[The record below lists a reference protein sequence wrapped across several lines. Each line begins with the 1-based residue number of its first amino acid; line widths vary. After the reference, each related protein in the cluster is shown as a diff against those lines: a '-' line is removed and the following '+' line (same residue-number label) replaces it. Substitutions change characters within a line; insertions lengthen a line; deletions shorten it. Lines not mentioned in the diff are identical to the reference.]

1 MHQPDTIGSERR
13 AEGDIMGMLVRGVGF
28 VGVDVAVDRFA
39 VVAVSVG
46 VEVPAPPAN
55 EQPRGEDDY
64 DHTDQSL
71 RNLLHRPRQVTAQ
84 QHERKADENQGRAVP
99 NPPGKTHRAGLSHPV
114 TTFGGDEGGNRR
126 QVIRVGGVA
135 QTQRQAYQEYDPEGR
150 RPVQEALEPTV
161 YRRHILSLPPHNQ
174 PLSSGDAYT
183 LATQTRI
190 TNVTF
195 SDGSEGEFSGSPQ
208 RRPSNNVRTTLKG
221 SPYEGEHRRT
231 AQSEGST
238 MGIRWR
244 EEERSCLTRR
254 TLWMEAGCTSRT
266 TAAMEPRS
274 SCTEG

>member
-55 EQPRGEDDY
+55 EQPRGQEDY

-71 RNLLHRPRQVTAQ
+71 RSLLHRPRQVASQ

-99 NPPGKTHRAGLSHPV
+99 NPPGKTHRTGLSRPV
-114 TTFGGDEGGNRR
+114 TTFGGDECGNRC

-135 QTQRQAYQEYDPEGR
+135 QTQRQADQEYDPEGR

-183 LATQTRI
+183 LDAQTRI

-195 SDGSEGEFSGSPQ
+195 SDCLEEFSGSPQ
-208 RRPSNNVRTTLKG
+208 RRASDNVRATLED
-221 SPYEGEHRRT
+221 SPFEGEHRRT

-238 MGIRWR
+238 MGMRWR

-266 TAAMEPRS
+266 TAAMELRS
-274 SCTEG
+274 SCMEG